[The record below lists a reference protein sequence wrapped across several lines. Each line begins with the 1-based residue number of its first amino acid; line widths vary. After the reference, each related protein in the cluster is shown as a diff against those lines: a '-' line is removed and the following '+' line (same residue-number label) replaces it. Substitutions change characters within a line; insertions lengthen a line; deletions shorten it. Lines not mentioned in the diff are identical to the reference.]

1 MATIDTIPV
10 EAAANAI
17 NRFQNIQEFKGFF
30 DYFGPK
36 GFTMELQELVN
47 AANELAELKT
57 KYNIDAVRVYL
68 GQRKQWAD
76 LTNNGQLIEV
86 LVNCLIMLPVQGYS
100 GPGIQIVDINGAPTK
115 VLTSFPS
122 QPGADLPEVMVTD
135 PDGTSSRE
143 SLCYDFTYPC
153 PYTCPP
159 PESSILKYATN

>member
-10 EAAANAI
+10 ETAANAI
-17 NRFQNIQEFKGFF
+17 NRFQNIQEFQGFF
-30 DYFGPK
+30 QYFGPK
-36 GFTMELQELVN
+36 AFTMELQELVN
-47 AANELAELKT
+47 AANELAALKS

-86 LVNCLIMLPVQGYS
+86 LVNCLIMVPVQGYG
-100 GPGIQIVDINGAPTK
+100 GPGIDVVDIDGVPTK

-122 QPGADLPEVMVTD
+122 QPGADLPEVTVT
-135 PDGTSSRE
+135 GTSSKQ